1 MKHLGRIVAALLLTL
16 SGAIFTGVAVLL
28 TAYTI
33 NNCSNSKKHKP
44 PIHFEYEQIEVP
56 SIIKGEG

>member
-28 TAYTI
+28 TAYSV
-33 NNCSNSKKHKP
+33 NNCSSSKSKP
-44 PIHFEYEQIEVP
+44 EHFEYEPSDIPVVP
-56 SIIKGEG
+56 KGD